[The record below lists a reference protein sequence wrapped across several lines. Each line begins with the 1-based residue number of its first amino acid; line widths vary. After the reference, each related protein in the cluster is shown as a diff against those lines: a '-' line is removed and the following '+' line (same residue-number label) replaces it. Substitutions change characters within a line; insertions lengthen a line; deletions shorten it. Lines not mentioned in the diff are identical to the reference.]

1 MGAATTVI
9 LKVET
14 PDYGKVTIEAS
25 DGLKYFA
32 DLRSFSKVYCYPK
45 TRELW
50 SQLSIDSY
58 GRALIWTTRF
68 EAHIDQIIGLA
79 FKTEKVQKSA

>member
-25 DGLKYFA
+25 DGLRYFA
-32 DLRSFSKVYCYPK
+32 DLTSFSKVYCGQKKEDFPLK
-45 TRELW
+45 T
-50 SQLSIDSY
+50 
-58 GRALIWTTRF
+58 
-68 EAHIDQIIGLA
+68 
-79 FKTEKVQKSA
+79 